1 MRKPATVVFFVVLMV
16 ASAVVSPAQG
26 PASKDAR
33 GSLVVVFKD
42 GHSQTFSMADI
53 VRIEFGTPAKIIF
66 KDGHQQSLALAD
78 ASRIEFGTS
87 AVGGSLMGKNHF
99 LGKWKVGTG
108 DGVGHF
114 FITLKADGEAAKT
127 LGSSHGTW
135 TMLDGEAR
143 ITWDDGW
150 RDVIRRAG
158 TGHEKVAHAPG
169 TTFSD
174 ASTNVADA
182 VRVDA
187 EPI

>member
-1 MRKPATVVFFVVLMV
+1 
-16 ASAVVSPAQG
+16 
-26 PASKDAR
+26 
-33 GSLVVVFKD
+33 
-42 GHSQTFSMADI
+42 MADI

-99 LGKWKVGTG
+99 LGKWKVGPG

-135 TMLDGEAR
+135 TIVDGEAR

-158 TGHEKVAHAPG
+158 TGHEKVAHEPG

-174 ASTNVADA
+174 ASTNVAHA